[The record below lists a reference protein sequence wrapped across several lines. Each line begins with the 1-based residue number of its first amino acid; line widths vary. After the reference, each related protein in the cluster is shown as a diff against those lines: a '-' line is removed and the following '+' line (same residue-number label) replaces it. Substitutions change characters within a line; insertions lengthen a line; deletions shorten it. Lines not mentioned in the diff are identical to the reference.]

1 MNIKNIHEILLPRT
15 IVLDAKS
22 MDLYKK
28 LKCEV
33 CGSEDLIVGK
43 HEINRGFTN
52 CIVVSVFCNNCENW
66 QEVIIND
73 FLEMFKVMDVQ
84 KANMGIFD
92 IEYGKGEIKINIPR
106 NPIIDIFMGDLG
118 QIKITCEDILEIK
131 DLFKSN

>member
-15 IVLDAKS
+15 IVLDVKS

-43 HEINRGFTN
+43 QKINRGFTN

-73 FLEMFKVMDVQ
+73 FDQNKSY
-84 KANMGIFD
+84 ND
-92 IEYGKGEIKINIPR
+92 IV
-106 NPIIDIFMGDLG
+106 
-118 QIKITCEDILEIK
+118 K
-131 DLFKSN
+131 DLEALEREKEQLYTELSIKLKEDLLKNKKTKKEKA

>member
-43 HEINRGFTN
+43 QKINRGFTN

-73 FLEMFKVMDVQ
+73 FDQNKSYNDIVKDLEALEREKEQLYTELSIKLKEDLLKNKKTKKE
-84 KANMGIFD
+84 KAWIHFD
-92 IEYGKGEIKINIPR
+92 ICLAG
-106 NPIIDIFMGDLG
+106 
-118 QIKITCEDILEIK
+118 
-131 DLFKSN
+131 

>member
-1 MNIKNIHEILLPRT
+1 MGGEGMNIKNIHEILLPRT

-73 FLEMFKVMDVQ
+73 FDQNKSY
-84 KANMGIFD
+84 ND
-92 IEYGKGEIKINIPR
+92 IV
-106 NPIIDIFMGDLG
+106 
-118 QIKITCEDILEIK
+118 K
-131 DLFKSN
+131 DLEALEREKEQLYTELSIKLKEDLLKNKKTKKEKA